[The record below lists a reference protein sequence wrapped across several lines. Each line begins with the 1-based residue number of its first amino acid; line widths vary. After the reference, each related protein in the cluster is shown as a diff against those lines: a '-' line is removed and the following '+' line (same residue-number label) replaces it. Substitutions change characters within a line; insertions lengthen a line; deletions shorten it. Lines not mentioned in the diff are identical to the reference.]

1 MLTRL
6 NSVEILEGARHH
18 LETTVLPQVQGDT
31 AVVLTQIIGDLMGV
45 VQRRI
50 ENEPQWLTE
59 ETDIMLGL
67 LSRARNELAV
77 MEIPEAQ
84 EAVKAI
90 DEVMNAP
97 EPGRYEAVSI
107 AYIER
112 RYSDVGVA
120 VSGTLRA
127 LGFAPDEEAVQPLVE
142 ELQRYML
149 LRSDRELVIAGD
161 DPPRGRG

>member
-18 LETTVLPQVQGDT
+18 LENSVLPQVQGDT

-59 ETDIMLGL
+59 EIDIMLGL
-67 LSRARNELAV
+67 LSRARNDLAV
-77 MEIPEAQ
+77 LEIPEAQ
-84 EAVKAI
+84 DAVRAI
-90 DEVMNAP
+90 DAVANAP
-97 EPGRYEAVSI
+97 EPERYEAVSI

-112 RYSDVGVA
+112 RYSDVAQA
-120 VSGTLRA
+120 VSKTLRA
-127 LGFAPDEEAVQPLVE
+127 LGFAPDEQAVEPLVK

-149 LRSDRELVIAGD
+149 LRSDRELVIAGN